1 MKELTITSTKSDKIL
16 VQLNSYLNGNL
27 NKKWGETVLE
37 FNNEYGKG
45 QIRCIDF
52 DWGVSLM
59 DYDVHFTENVK
70 ITFISSEVKPI
81 EFVFV
86 SEGSITYKS
95 DVDNVSHS
103 FERFQNIIISN
114 KKKAK
119 ETYIFPNKVTVKV
132 NFIYVIKNLYAQ
144 KKNNNLTYLNK
155 KLLTTFK
162 DIDSNSV
169 YNHFGNFNLKI
180 ADQIRQLNTSD
191 NTGIVRTLS
200 IEGQLNLILAMQILE
215 HSNSEE
221 GRNLPETMSK
231 DDIKKIHDLTGFI
244 IDNISEP
251 LTVEILSKRSGL
263 SQKKLQ
269 SGFKLLH
276 SKSVNEYV
284 RLMKLEISR
293 DYIKN
298 TTDSIS
304 EIVYKIGFRS
314 RSYFSKIFFEH
325 YGILPTDYRKKQT
338 LK

>member
-1 MKELTITSTKSDKIL
+1 MKELTITSTKSDEIL

-27 NKKWGETVLE
+27 NNKWGEMVLE